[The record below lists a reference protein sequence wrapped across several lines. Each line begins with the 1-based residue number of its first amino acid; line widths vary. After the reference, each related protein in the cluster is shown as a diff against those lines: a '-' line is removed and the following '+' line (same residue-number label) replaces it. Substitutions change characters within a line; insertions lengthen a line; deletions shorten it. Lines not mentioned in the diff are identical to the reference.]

1 VDLIACRQWG
11 VSITLPA
18 ETALQ
23 PTLRKEIVSRFRAA
37 APLIDFLN
45 RPLTAQA
52 GKLSNRL
59 DFF

>member
-1 VDLIACRQWG
+1 M
-11 VSITLPA
+11 PA
-18 ETALQ
+18 ETALK

-45 RPLTAQA
+45 RPLTTQS
-52 GKLSNRL
+52 KPSHRI